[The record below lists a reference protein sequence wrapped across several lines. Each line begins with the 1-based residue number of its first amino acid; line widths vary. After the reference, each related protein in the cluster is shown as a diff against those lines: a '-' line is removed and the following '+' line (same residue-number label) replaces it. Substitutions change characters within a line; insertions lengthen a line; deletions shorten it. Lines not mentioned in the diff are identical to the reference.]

1 MISID
6 DFKKL
11 NIVVGTTSNKKI
23 DIVKKVFLEFFKND
37 EITTEGY
44 PAESGVP
51 ETPWNE
57 ETLRGALN
65 RASTSKAKVDGDYYV
80 GLESGLVE
88 RYGHVYEEAWCAIVT
103 KDGKEYF
110 GYSSG
115 LKVPDYLLNKMK
127 EMNLKHYE
135 LLNLLDKKSQLLH
148 KDTWA
153 NYSGGLISREIGL
166 EESIRNAL
174 VQLKAP

>member
-57 ETLRGALN
+57 ETLRGL
-65 RASTSKAKVDGDYYV
+65 
-80 GLESGLVE
+80 
-88 RYGHVYEEAWCAIVT
+88 
-103 KDGKEYF
+103 
-110 GYSSG
+110 
-115 LKVPDYLLNKMK
+115 
-127 EMNLKHYE
+127 
-135 LLNLLDKKSQLLH
+135 
-148 KDTWA
+148 
-153 NYSGGLISREIGL
+153 
-166 EESIRNAL
+166 
-174 VQLKAP
+174 